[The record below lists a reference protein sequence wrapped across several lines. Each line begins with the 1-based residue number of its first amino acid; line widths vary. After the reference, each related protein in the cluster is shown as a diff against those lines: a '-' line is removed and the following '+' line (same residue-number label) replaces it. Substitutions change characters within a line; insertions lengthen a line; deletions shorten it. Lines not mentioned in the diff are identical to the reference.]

1 MKRTALNRV
10 AVIVFCGLAGAA
22 APAAAR
28 GPDGGMGPCGHPC
41 AGPAGGPGGGP
52 GGGWGPCGGPGGG
65 MGPGT
70 MMLEWLD
77 EDDDGTVT
85 LEEFQAGHAE
95 RFTEMDANGDGE
107 ITPDEFKTPPKPKET
122 RMQRM
127 FRRLDANKDGV
138 VTLDEFEKRSEVKF
152 ERFDLN
158 GDKVI
163 TIEEMQQVMM
173 RGPRPQKVPGTGKNT
188 DLRTNP
194 APGETNSSQ

>member
-1 MKRTALNRV
+1 
-10 AVIVFCGLAGAA
+10 
-22 APAAAR
+22 
-28 GPDGGMGPCGHPC
+28 
-41 AGPAGGPGGGP
+41 
-52 GGGWGPCGGPGGG
+52 
-65 MGPGT
+65 
-70 MMLEWLD
+70 MLEWLD
-77 EDDDGTVT
+77 EDGDGTVT

-95 RFTEMDANGDGE
+95 RFAEMDANGDGK

-163 TIEEMQQVMM
+163 TTEEMQQVMM
-173 RGPRPQKVPGTGKNT
+173 RGPHPRKPLQRATGRICRPTRPRVKP
-188 DLRTNP
+188 
-194 APGETNSSQ
+194 SSASSLDSV